1 MDVEKNQR
9 MIEYM
14 KQNSY
19 GYNKSL
25 SKENHSEDD
34 LSKMYKKSLN
44 QDVLKKDN
52 TNQEKT
58 EMTDQEIIQEEIEK
72 YVEEENETFDE
83 EVTSPLHILLYGLAH
98 HEVAD
103 CRSVVNSHL
112 QHHVSYIFQI

>member
-19 GYNKSL
+19 GNNKSL

-58 EMTDQEIIQEEIEK
+58 EDQEIIQEEIEK

-112 QHHVSYIFQI
+112 QHHVSYIFLK